1 MGFRRSQFTALT
13 SGFWGLPVGVTWG
26 NWERRQQQIPSGND
40 RKGEATA
47 KAAAGLSTPLRFA
60 PNEQRINSMES
71 VVARFFGLDV
81 TRKASQDAPDDGVF
95 AWEIQTWVLEEV
107 DYAGS
112 QWSLEPDFWTAA
124 AL

>member
-1 MGFRRSQFTALT
+1 LR
-13 SGFWGLPVGVTWG
+13 
-26 NWERRQQQIPSGND
+26 
-40 RKGEATA
+40 GEA
-47 KAAAGLSTPLRFA
+47 AGPSTTFVAQDATNFA
-60 PNEQRINSMES
+60 PNEQRINPMEL
-71 VVARFFGLDV
+71 VVAHFFGLDV